1 MNTNINININ
11 NARLNE
17 MKACYERAYNDIYTF
32 STSYADNTISL
43 VPYMNSD
50 NPVRNDIMKYD
61 SLREALK
68 RVCELPDT
76 IQTVKQAIDLI
87 DKLIA
92 HYNLD
97 EEVAVFTPNDDDY
110 GALMNCLDIHPDYSV
125 YNVTPLGEV
134 SILYYEDRISA
145 ILIDNADVDDI
156 LGAMMDL
163 NWALKRMKRS

>member
-1 MNTNINININ
+1 MNTNININ

-32 STSYADNTISL
+32 STSYADNTIGL

-50 NPVRNDIMKYD
+50 NPVRNDIMQYD
-61 SLREALK
+61 SLRAALK

-76 IQTVKQAIDLI
+76 IQTVKQAIGLI

-97 EEVAVFTPNDDDY
+97 EEIAVHTQDSIDY
-110 GALMNCLDIHPDYSV
+110 DALLNQLTLNPCYSE
-125 YNVTPLGEV
+125 YRLTPLGEV
-134 SILYYEDRISA
+134 SVIYYEDRPSA
-145 ILIDNADVDDI
+145 ILLDDADVDDI
-156 LGAMMDL
+156 IGSIMDL
-163 NWALKRMKRS
+163 NRIFKRM

>member
-1 MNTNINININ
+1 MNNNMNIN
-11 NARLNE
+11 NARLNA
-17 MKACYERAYNDIYTF
+17 MKEAYENAYDNIYTF
-32 STSYADNTISL
+32 SACSDGSISL
-43 VPYMNSD
+43 MPYISKND
-50 NPVRNDIMKYD
+50 PIRNDVVVYD
-61 SLREALK
+61 SYTEALK
-68 RVCELPDT
+68 VVRQLKDKT
-76 IQTVKQAIDLI
+76 TVKQAIGFIEALI
-87 DKLIA
+87 K

-97 EEVAVFTPNDDDY
+97 DEIGIHTQDSEDY
-110 GALMNCLDIHPDYSV
+110 DALLNNLDLNPDYSI